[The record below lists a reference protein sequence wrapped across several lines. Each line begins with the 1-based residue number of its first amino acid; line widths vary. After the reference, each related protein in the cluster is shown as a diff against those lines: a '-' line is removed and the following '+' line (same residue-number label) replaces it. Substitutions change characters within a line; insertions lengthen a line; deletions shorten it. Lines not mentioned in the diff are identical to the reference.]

1 MKILLK
7 NEKQPTQVH
16 WKCTMGAQIN
26 NQDYNDQVKQEGKNK
41 KNDKKPHSN
50 QGECVGKKKKKN
62 LISNIKCSHPSK
74 FLTFLSRQI
83 HHNKQ

>member
-26 NQDYNDQVKQEGKNK
+26 NQYYNDQVKQEGKNK
-41 KNDKKPHSN
+41 KNDKRPHSN
-50 QGECVGKKKKKN
+50 QGEC
-62 LISNIKCSHPSK
+62 
-74 FLTFLSRQI
+74 
-83 HHNKQ
+83 